1 MPHAPKHLQLQT
13 RQWWM
18 QVVREN
24 ELKESHRRILT
35 LAGEA
40 WDRSAQARRVLEQD
54 GLTYKDRFG
63 QPRPRPEVAIEKD
76 AKLLF
81 ARLLRE
87 IGVEDEQLPEWLK
100 KARLK

>member
-18 QVVREN
+18 KVVREQ
-24 ELKESHRRILT
+24 ELKESQRRILT

-87 IGVEDEQLPEWLK
+87 IGVEDGQPEWLK

>member
-1 MPHAPKHLQLQT
+1 MVKRHKLTEPQRH
-13 RQWWM
+13 
-18 QVVREN
+18 
-24 ELKESHRRILT
+24 ILT

-54 GLTYKDRFG
+54 GLIFLDRFG

-81 ARLLRE
+81 ARLTRE
-87 IGVEDEQLPEWLK
+87 LQLEASSLPEWFS
-100 KARLK
+100 RLKVVE

>member
-1 MPHAPKHLQLQT
+1 MD
-13 RQWWM
+13 
-18 QVVREN
+18 VVKRHKLTEPQR
-24 ELKESHRRILT
+24 HILT

-54 GLTYKDRFG
+54 GLVFMDRFG

-81 ARLLRE
+81 ARLTRE
-87 IGVEDEQLPEWLK
+87 LQSGAGSLPEWFS
-100 KARLK
+100 RLNVVE